1 MVVDTVL
8 HKPTPK
14 QQQKMKKDHE
24 AASVVPKPAPRHQ
37 RVKKEPEQRLVRIFC
52 DDHDATDSS
61 GDESGDALRQFV
73 VQVRVDQP
81 VCRDVVASSTA
92 PAPAPAG
99 KAGGRK
105 RKKSPATADAAERKF
120 RGVRKRPW
128 GKYAAEIRNPQQGL
142 RLWLGTFD
150 TAEEAARTYDSYAR
164 RFRGPSATTNFPAPP
179 TSPHRTVPDALG
191 GAADIISSAEE
202 YSDES
207 QHVVDSLVSVL
218 PVTMPVDTAPATGV
232 PAVLKPTDD
241 ATSQQK
247 PSSSH
252 NSGDLL
258 CPFSADAL
266 IQPLAEPDLFP
277 FGEPAA
283 PGFFDD
289 DDDFLPP
296 LDYLATSSPL
306 DLGDLPMWPGVDG
319 GISFSDIG
327 DDMFAGEPFPTI

>member
-1 MVVDTVL
+1 MVDTVI
-8 HKPTPK
+8 HKPTQK

-37 RVKKEPEQRLVRIFC
+37 RVKKEPERRLVRIFC

-73 VQVRVDQP
+73 VEVRVDQP
-81 VCRDVVASSTA
+81 VRSDVVASSTA

-207 QHVVDSLVSVL
+207 QHVVDSPVSVL
-218 PVTMPVDTAPATGV
+218 PVTMPATAV

-247 PSSSH
+247 PSSAAH
-252 NSGDLL
+252 NAGDLL
-258 CPFSADAL
+258 LLFPFSADAL
-266 IQPLAEPDLFP
+266 IQPQAEPDLFS

-283 PGFFDD
+283 PSFFD

-296 LDYLATSSPL
+296 LDYLATSSAL
-306 DLGDLPMWPGVDG
+306 DLGDLLMWPGVDG